1 MRITNSMMMK
11 KYAESLSD
19 SLNQVDRYSQQVT
32 SGTKF
37 TRASEDPTDAVT
49 SLKLLSQLSQVDSYK
64 SSASTASTW
73 LQTSETS
80 VKTIDSILQ
89 SASETV
95 TAAKNGTNTDS
106 DLANYAKSL
115 TNYQAE
121 ILQTLNQTSG
131 SQYVFGGSLT
141 GNPPFKIGTAADV
154 TAGSADMVSLSG
166 TGAVTFT
173 DTDDGVAGHQNI
185 VGLLLYN
192 IPNTDQYIPVSDI
205 GTGAVPTGA
214 TSSQIGYYTTQNS
227 AMSYNSS
234 VDLGMGEQVSDYQV
248 AGGTAMNVATS
259 PLDFLVVD
267 SGGTT
272 TNLYDQLGNVVT
284 QLDSGDSSG
293 LGDLLSLIGTTQDEE
308 SKTVVEIGSK
318 EQMCTFMTNKF
329 TNDDTNL
336 QSGLSSAMDVD
347 STQVITNYIQSQAVY
362 QAAQSICSN
371 VMQHSLFDFLK

>member
-49 SLKLLSQLSQVDSYK
+49 SLKLMEQLSQVGSYQ
-64 SSASTASTW
+64 SSAGTASTW
-73 LQTSETS
+73 LKTTETS

-95 TAAKNGTNTDS
+95 TAAKNGTNTGS
-106 DLANYAKSL
+106 DLANYEKSL
-115 TNYQAE
+115 TNYQQE
-121 ILQTLNQTSG
+121 LLQTLNQTSG
-131 SQYVFGGSLT
+131 SQYVFGGSTT

-154 TAGSADMVSLSG
+154 STDMVSLSG
-166 TGAVTFT
+166 TGAITFT
-173 DTDDGVAGHQNI
+173 GTDDGIAGHQNI

-192 IPNTDQYIPVSDI
+192 IPNTDTYIPVSDI

-214 TSSQIGYYTTQNS
+214 TPGDIGYYTTRNS
-227 AMSYNSS
+227 AMSYTESI
-234 VDLGMGEQVSDYQV
+234 DLGMGEQVSDYQV
-248 AGGTAMNVATS
+248 TGGTAMNVATS

-267 SGGTT
+267 SDGTT
-272 TNLYDQLGNVVT
+272 ANLYDQLGKVVT
-284 QLDSGDSSG
+284 QLKNGDSSG
-293 LGDLLSLIGTTQDEE
+293 LGGLLDLVGTTQDEE
-308 SKTVVEIGSK
+308 SKTVVEVGSK

-329 TNDDTNL
+329 TNDNTNL
-336 QSGLSSAMDVD
+336 QSSLSSAMDVD
-347 STQVITNYIQSQAVY
+347 SAQTITNYIQSQAVY